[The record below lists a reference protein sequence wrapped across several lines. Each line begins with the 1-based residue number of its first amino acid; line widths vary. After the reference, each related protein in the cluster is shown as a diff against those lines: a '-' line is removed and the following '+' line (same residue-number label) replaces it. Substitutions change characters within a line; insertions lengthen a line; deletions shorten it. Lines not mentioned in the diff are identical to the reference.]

1 MAILL
6 WLIFMAWV
14 CIVVYWQWR
23 TGKIKITSVRPQVPQ
38 DRVRLIWLVVGAAN
52 FLAFGAEIAIN
63 GTCAFPTGGHLI
75 DGHYLV
81 PSHGREISFSP
92 TAFWFSYIHGV
103 VFVIV
108 HLMCMFAISRLRR
121 KEVTTDEKP
130 VV

>member
-6 WLIFMAWV
+6 WLIFTSWV
-14 CIVVYWQWR
+14 CFVVYWNWR
-23 TGKIKITSVRPQVPQ
+23 TGRIDITRDRPKARQ
-38 DRVRLIWLVVGAAN
+38 DRVRTLWVVVGAAN
-52 FLAFGAEIAIN
+52 FFAFLADIAVN

-81 PSHGREISFSP
+81 PSHGKEFSP

-108 HLMCMFAISRLRR
+108 HLVCMFAVSRLRR
-121 KEVTTDEKP
+121 KKVKTDEKP
-130 VV
+130 VA